1 MIFKLLGF
9 YDYTVILT
17 YISLFSGVFG
27 MFFAV
32 TGHVNA
38 AVYFL
43 LFSGFCDL
51 FDGKIARTK
60 KNRTDE
66 EKRFGIQIDSLND
79 IVCFGVLPAMITV
92 AVGCDKIW
100 HAVIAAF
107 FVLCGLIRLAYFNVT
122 EEDRQKSTTE
132 NRKTYTGLPITSS
145 SVIIPLV
152 LCFKKLVPNSLPE
165 IYSATL
171 LITGILF
178 ISPITVKKP
187 LSSK

>member
-1 MIFKLLGF
+1 MLGF

-17 YISLFSGVFG
+17 YVSLFSGVFG

-32 TGHVNA
+32 NGQINA
-38 AVYFL
+38 AAICL

-51 FDGKIARTK
+51 FDGKVARTK
-60 KNRTDE
+60 KNRTDQ

-92 AVGCDKIW
+92 AVGCNKVW
-100 HAVIAAF
+100 QGVIAAL

-122 EEDRQKSTTE
+122 EEDRQKKTTE
-132 NRKTYTGLPITSS
+132 NRRTYTGLPITSS
-145 SVIIPLV
+145 SIIIPLF
-152 LCFKKLVPNSLPE
+152 LCFKKLIPNTLPVL
-165 IYSATL
+165 YSIVL
-171 LITGILF
+171 LILGILF

-187 LSSK
+187 FSSK

>member
-1 MIFKLLGF
+1 MLGF
-9 YDYTVILT
+9 YNYTVILT
-17 YISLFSGVFG
+17 YISLISGVFG

-32 TGHVNA
+32 TGMVNGA
-38 AVYFL
+38 TLCL

-60 KNRTDE
+60 KDRTDQ

-79 IVCFGVLPAMITV
+79 IVCFGVLPAMICV

-100 HAVIAAF
+100 HACIAAF

-122 EEDRQKSTTE
+122 EEDRQKKTTE

-145 SVIIPLV
+145 SIIIPFL
-152 LCFKKLVPNSLPE
+152 LCFKRLFGEMLPE
-165 IYSATL
+165 VYVAALFIMAV
-171 LITGILF
+171 LF

>member
-1 MIFKLLGF
+1 MLGF

-32 TGHVNA
+32 TGRING
-38 AVYFL
+38 AVLCL

-100 HAVIAAF
+100 HGIIAAF

-122 EEDRQKSTTE
+122 EEDRQKKTVE

-145 SVIIPLV
+145 SIIIPFL
-152 LCFKKLVPNSLPE
+152 LCFRKLVPETLPE
-165 IYSATL
+165 IYSICL
-171 LITGILF
+171 LILGILF

-187 LSSK
+187 FSSK

>member
-1 MIFKLLGF
+1 MLGF

-17 YISLFSGVFG
+17 YISLIVGVFG
-27 MFFAV
+27 MFFS
-32 TGHVNA
+32 TQGMVNPA
-38 AVYFL
+38 TICL
-43 LFSGFCDL
+43 LVCGFCDL

-60 KNRTDE
+60 KNRTDA

-79 IVCFGVLPAMITV
+79 VICFGVLPAMITI
-92 AVGCDKIW
+92 AVGCDKLW
-100 HAVIAAF
+100 QAFVAAF

-145 SVIIPLV
+145 SVIVPLF
-152 LCFKKLVPNSLPE
+152 LCFKQLIPESLP
-165 IYSATL
+165 IVYSVL
-171 LITGILF
+171 LIILGILF

-187 LSSK
+187 LSKW